1 MIQKKKAEIEAKLAG
16 GGKQSSEAVNVKEK
30 KPLGVSIGKRW

>member
-16 GGKQSSEAVNVKEK
+16 GGKQNTEAVNVKEK
-30 KPLGVSIGKRW
+30 RNSLQDCSTPM

>member
-16 GGKQSSEAVNVKEK
+16 GGKQSTEPVNVKDK
-30 KPLGVSIGKRW
+30 KPVGGSIGKRW

>member
-16 GGKQSSEAVNVKEK
+16 GGKQSSEVVNVKEK